1 MQVLRYQ
8 LELSQFKQELER
20 RLAEKDEEGEA
31 MRYLNIWISSLPNAY
46 IPSLPCLH
54 RKNHQRQLEALQHTV
69 EEESRGKAEQTRQKK
84 AMEEQLNE
92 LQSSIDDAQK
102 VCIHAVCFF

>member
-1 MQVLRYQ
+1 MY
-8 LELSQFKQELER
+8 
-20 RLAEKDEEGEA
+20 
-31 MRYLNIWISSLPNAY
+31 
-46 IPSLPCLH
+46 
-54 RKNHQRQLEALQHTV
+54 RKNHQRQLDALKQSV

-102 VCIHAVCFF
+102 V